1 MTRFLNL
8 RPPYSSVRIASFR
21 KYLTNLVHM
30 LKWPLTMKLNKQQK
44 IMIPF
49 GLKNINIISKNQQ
62 IKMVASDMYV
72 VKKVAQH
79 Q

>member
-1 MTRFLNL
+1 
-8 RPPYSSVRIASFR
+8 
-21 KYLTNLVHM
+21 
-30 LKWPLTMKLNKQQK
+30 MKLNKQQK